1 MLRIVKATLEVIDF
15 VTHTGTHPLVSVV
28 NHIYFHPL
36 AQASVHQLIGLG
48 PRRQGEEASE
58 GTTMRRTSRRR
69 HP

>member
-48 PRRQGEEASE
+48 PRRQGEEAPE